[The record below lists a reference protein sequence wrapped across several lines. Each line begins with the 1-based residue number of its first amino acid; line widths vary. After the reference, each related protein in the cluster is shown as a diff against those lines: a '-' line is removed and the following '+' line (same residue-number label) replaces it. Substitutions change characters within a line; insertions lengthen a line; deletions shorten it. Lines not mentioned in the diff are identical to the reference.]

1 MSRRQSVVAAL
12 RRMPLASDPAVVA
25 FLARPVNVALTVVAL
40 IMFSVAWPTLPITHR
55 VLTVLLPVV
64 AAFASLP
71 IMLAWARPALGWAI
85 SVAAAVVIGI
95 AFAPV
100 DGWAWHVQV
109 VHVIA
114 LLVLTTATFLRG
126 PIRLTPVAWAVTCLV
141 TLIGAPRTAAAG
153 WIAGVTVLFVIC
165 VLLRV
170 LIRSRRQLAEETEL
184 KDVAASRGA
193 VLAERA
199 RIARDLHDVVA
210 HRMSVVV
217 VAAQT
222 ARYRVDGVT
231 DTVDAEFQSIAGM
244 AREALDEVRQ
254 MLGVLRVD
262 DDAAPQAPTPGV
274 ADIDRLIEATRS
286 AGVPIDYAVTGR
298 DTPVPETVGVVAYRI
313 VQEGLANAARHAPS
327 APVSVA
333 VDVSPTAVSV
343 TVRNGP
349 GDVVTADPHPAG
361 GHGIPGMEER
371 AHAVGGSVEAAPDG
385 RGGFR
390 VAAVLP
396 SRPPLA
402 AITAGR

>member
-1 MSRRQSVVAAL
+1 MTRRQSVAAAL
-12 RRMPLASDPAVVA
+12 RRVPLASDPAVVA
-25 FLARPVNVALTVVAL
+25 FLARPINVVLTVTAL
-40 IMFSVAWPTLPITHR
+40 VMFAVAWPTLSVTHH

-71 IMLAWARPALGWAI
+71 IMLAWARPAPAWGVSVI
-85 SVAAAVVIGI
+85 SAVVIGL
-95 AFAPV
+95 AFEPV
-100 DGWAWHVQV
+100 NGWAWHIQV
-109 VHVIA
+109 VHVIEI
-114 LLVLTTATFLRG
+114 LVLTTATFLRG
-126 PIRLTPVAWAVTCLV
+126 PIRFTPIAWAATCLI
-141 TLIGAPRTAAAG
+141 TLLGAPAGARAG

-165 VLLRV
+165 VLVRV
-170 LIRSRRQLAEETEL
+170 LVRSRRQLAQETEL
-184 KDVAASRGA
+184 KDVAASRSA

-222 ARYRVDGVT
+222 ARYRVDGVS

-274 ADIDRLIEATRS
+274 ADIDRLVAATRG
-286 AGVPIDYAVTGR
+286 AGMAVDYTLTGR
-298 DTPVPETVGVVAYRI
+298 DATVPETVGVVAYRI

-333 VDVSPTAVSV
+333 VDVSATVVSV

-349 GDVVTADPHPAG
+349 GDPAPSDTHPAG
-361 GHGIPGMEER
+361 GHGIPGMVER
-371 AHAVGGSVEAAPDG
+371 AHAVGGSVDAAPDG
-385 RGGFR
+385 HGGFR

-402 AITAGR
+402 AITAG